1 MDLRN
6 KSEIIEDPAAEH
18 RPRGSVEGTAIIDP
32 SSNLRQPQQFQQRF
46 NLWSAV
52 AMGVCIAGTMYWA
65 LLTIHLLVN
74 IFGVKLFSLI
84 NFGAAFIHLSFLFI
98 TMIVLLATTEN
109 KNSAQSVF
117 VEFQN
122 TSGWPTDGIAFWVGI
137 ITACAGFGGI
147 HSVVMFSQETR
158 DAANN
163 IPRALLYSLIIN
175 ALLCLPWVLALLFCT
190 GSLDLLLQ
198 SPVSFVSPMAQIY
211 LNSTENVS
219 VAIFLQVMT
228 FTVGAGASMNLIG
241 SAGRAIHSAA
251 LDGALPPV
259 LSKIHPKWNVPVR
272 ALLVTF
278 VALCLICLI
287 YIWNTTAF
295 FAFLSA
301 FLILQMVSYIVPI
314 GLLMYRSIGKEF
326 ELGPWQIGRF
336 RVIVHTMSLV
346 WCALLIVFPSFPT
359 TLPVKASNM
368 NYSIVIVTGIFAFA
382 TVLYFAYA
390 RGRFT
395 GLKLETLV
403 GIRAGEK

>member
-1 MDLRN
+1 
-6 KSEIIEDPAAEH
+6 
-18 RPRGSVEGTAIIDP
+18 
-32 SSNLRQPQQFQQRF
+32 
-46 NLWSAV
+46 
-52 AMGVCIAGTMYWA
+52 
-65 LLTIHLLVN
+65 
-74 IFGVKLFSLI
+74 
-84 NFGAAFIHLSFLFI
+84 
-98 TMIVLLATTEN
+98 MIVLLATTEN

-211 LNSTENVS
+211 LNSTQNVS
-219 VAIFLQVMT
+219 VAVFLQVMT
-228 FTVGAGASMNLIG
+228 FTVGAGASMNLVG

-301 FLILQMVSYIVPI
+301 FLILQMVSYIIPI
-314 GLLMYRSIGKEF
+314 GLLMYRSIGGEF

-336 RVIVHTMSLV
+336 RVIVHTMSVV

-382 TVLYFAYA
+382 TILYFAYA

>member
-1 MDLRN
+1 
-6 KSEIIEDPAAEH
+6 
-18 RPRGSVEGTAIIDP
+18 
-32 SSNLRQPQQFQQRF
+32 
-46 NLWSAV
+46 
-52 AMGVCIAGTMYWA
+52 
-65 LLTIHLLVN
+65 
-74 IFGVKLFSLI
+74 
-84 NFGAAFIHLSFLFI
+84 
-98 TMIVLLATTEN
+98 MIVLLATTEN

-117 VEFQN
+117 LEFQN

-163 IPRALLYSLIIN
+163 IPRAKRLSFNATNFLYSLVIN

-190 GSLDLLLQ
+190 GSLELLLQ

-219 VAIFLQVMT
+219 VAVFLQVMT
-228 FTVGAGASMNLIG
+228 FTVGAGASMNLVG

-278 VALCLICLI
+278 AALCLIYLI

-301 FLILQMVSYIVPI
+301 FLILQMISYIIPI
-314 GLLMYRSIGKEF
+314 GLLMYRSIGKDF
-326 ELGPWQIGRF
+326 EPGPWQIGRF
-336 RVIVHTMSLV
+336 RVIVHAMSVV

-359 TLPVKASNM
+359 TLPVQASNM
-368 NYSIVIVTGIFAFA
+368 NYAIVTVTGIFAFA
-382 TVLYFAYA
+382 TILYFAYA

-403 GIRAGEK
+403 GIRAREK

>member
-1 MDLRN
+1 
-6 KSEIIEDPAAEH
+6 
-18 RPRGSVEGTAIIDP
+18 
-32 SSNLRQPQQFQQRF
+32 
-46 NLWSAV
+46 
-52 AMGVCIAGTMYWA
+52 
-65 LLTIHLLVN
+65 
-74 IFGVKLFSLI
+74 
-84 NFGAAFIHLSFLFI
+84 
-98 TMIVLLATTEN
+98 MIVLLATTEN
-109 KNSAQSVF
+109 KNSAPSVF

-147 HSVVMFSQETR
+147 HSGVMFSQETR

-198 SPVSFVSPMAQIY
+198 SPV
-211 LNSTENVS
+211 
-219 VAIFLQVMT
+219 MT
-228 FTVGAGASMNLIG
+228 FTVGAGASMNLVG

-251 LDGALPPV
+251 LNGALPPV

-301 FLILQMVSYIVPI
+301 FLILQMVSYIIPI
-314 GLLMYRSIGKEF
+314 GLLMYRSIGGEF

-336 RVIVHTMSLV
+336 RVIVHTMSVV
-346 WCALLIVFPSFPT
+346 WCGFLIVFPSFPT

-368 NYSIVIVTGIFAFA
+368 NYSIVIVAGIFAFA
-382 TVLYFAYA
+382 TVLYFTYA
-390 RGRFT
+390 QGRFT
-395 GLKLETLV
+395 GLKLETLI

>member
-1 MDLRN
+1 
-6 KSEIIEDPAAEH
+6 
-18 RPRGSVEGTAIIDP
+18 
-32 SSNLRQPQQFQQRF
+32 
-46 NLWSAV
+46 
-52 AMGVCIAGTMYWA
+52 
-65 LLTIHLLVN
+65 
-74 IFGVKLFSLI
+74 
-84 NFGAAFIHLSFLFI
+84 
-98 TMIVLLATTEN
+98 MIVLLATTEN

-163 IPRALLYSLIIN
+163 IPRAL
-175 ALLCLPWVLALLFCT
+175 
-190 GSLDLLLQ
+190 
-198 SPVSFVSPMAQIY
+198 SFVSPMAQIY
-211 LNSTENVS
+211 LNSTQNVS
-219 VAIFLQVMT
+219 VAVFLQVMT
-228 FTVGAGASMNLIG
+228 FTVGAGASMNLVG

-259 LSKIHPKWNVPVR
+259 LSKIHPKWNVPLR

-301 FLILQMVSYIVPI
+301 FLILQMVSYTIPI

-336 RVIVHTMSLV
+336 RVIVHTMLVV